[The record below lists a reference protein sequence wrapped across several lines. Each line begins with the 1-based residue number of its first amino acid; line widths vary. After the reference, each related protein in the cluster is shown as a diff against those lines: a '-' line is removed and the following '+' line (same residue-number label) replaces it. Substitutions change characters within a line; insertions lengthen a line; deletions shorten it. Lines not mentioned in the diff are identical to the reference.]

1 MVEMPSSLFDLSGE
15 SGKGPIPFPGRRES
29 SAGPQHGR
37 PKVLVV
43 DDEKLIVDTIVEIL
57 TGAGF
62 DVIGAADGWAAL
74 DTAARFHPDYLLSD
88 VLMPKMNGVELA
100 VAMRKMY
107 PTTKVFLFTGQA
119 GISEI
124 LLKGQKQGYE
134 FELIAKPIHPL
145 KLIERLKEE

>member
-1 MVEMPSSLFDLSGE
+1 M
-15 SGKGPIPFPGRRES
+15 
-29 SAGPQHGR
+29 
-37 PKVLVV
+37 
-43 DDEKLIVDTIVEIL
+43 
-57 TGAGF
+57 
-62 DVIGAADGWAAL
+62 
-74 DTAARFHPDYLLSD
+74 AARFHPDYLLSD

-107 PTTKVFLFTGQA
+107 PATKVFLFTGQA

-124 LLKGQKQGYE
+124 LLRGQQQGYQ